1 MSGRDTLDQQLLEAH
16 TREEATP
23 LSPVGDPTADP
34 VDALQ
39 PLLHARAA
47 VLRSEP
53 LPSVVVGELIA
64 ITDDGAT
71 PLVLYPGQPGTAAL
85 RARSVLDLHGAHIGA
100 QVTLMFEN
108 GDAALP
114 IVTGVLRPAA
124 GWPLADRPDQV
135 QLDSDGQ
142 RMLVSAKKELTLRC
156 GKASITLTEAG
167 KVLIQG
173 SYVSSRSTGVNR
185 IKGGSVQLN

>member
-1 MSGRDTLDQQLLEAH
+1 MSGRDMLDEQLLDAH
-16 TREEATP
+16 AREEAAAGV
-23 LSPVGDPTADP
+23 PVGDP

-39 PLLHARAA
+39 PLLHARPA

-53 LPSVVVGELIA
+53 LPSVLVGELIA

-85 RARSVLDLHGAHIGA
+85 RARAVLDLHGAHIGH

-124 GWPLADRPDQV
+124 GWPLADKPDQV
-135 QLDSDGQ
+135 QVDSDGQ

-156 GKASITLTEAG
+156 GKTSITLTEAG
-167 KVLIQG
+167 KVLING

>member
-16 TREEATP
+16 AREEATP
-23 LSPVGDPTADP
+23 LSSIGDTAPDP

-39 PLLHARAA
+39 PLLQSRAA

>member
-1 MSGRDTLDQQLLEAH
+1 
-16 TREEATP
+16 
-23 LSPVGDPTADP
+23 
-34 VDALQ
+34 
-39 PLLHARAA
+39 
-47 VLRSEP
+47 
-53 LPSVVVGELIA
+53 
-64 ITDDGAT
+64 
-71 PLVLYPGQPGTAAL
+71 
-85 RARSVLDLHGAHIGA
+85 
-100 QVTLMFEN
+100 MFEN

>member
-1 MSGRDTLDQQLLEAH
+1 MSGRDTLDQRFLAAH
-16 TREEATP
+16 EREEATP
-23 LSPVGDPTADP
+23 LAPAGAPH
-34 VDALQ
+34 DALQ
-39 PLLHARAA
+39 PLLQSRPA
-47 VLRSEP
+47 VLRHEP
-53 LPSVVVGELIA
+53 LPSIVVGELIA

-71 PLVLYPGQPGTAAL
+71 PLVSYPGQPGTAAL

>member
-1 MSGRDTLDQQLLEAH
+1 MSGRDTLDQQLLQAH
-16 TREEATP
+16 VREEATP
-23 LSPVGDPTADP
+23 LSSIGDPAADP

-39 PLLHARAA
+39 PLLQSRAA

>member
-1 MSGRDTLDQQLLEAH
+1 MSGRDTLDQQLLQAH
-16 TREEATP
+16 VREEATP
-23 LSPVGDPTADP
+23 LSSIGDPAADP

-39 PLLHARAA
+39 PLLQSRAA

-53 LPSVVVGELIA
+53 LPSIVVGELIA

>member
-1 MSGRDTLDQQLLEAH
+1 MSGRDTLDQQLLAAH
-16 TREEATP
+16 AREEATP
-23 LSPVGDPTADP
+23 LSSIGGSTVEP

-39 PLLHARAA
+39 PLLQSRAA

-85 RARSVLDLHGAHIGA
+85 RARAVLDLHGAHIGA